1 MKICDESSRSWRY
14 ELSHIEPEP
23 LHDGVDVRCVKWQE
37 GPLTVLYPLY
47 DEPTPVRRDIKG
59 NSAHGTRGVWP
70 GAIRLPAVDARK
82 VKLVPTPNLPGLP
95 LPPHGRETHGT
106 LGAPVLPT
114 PVLTVGQNLFA
125 ISAGQG
131 LGSTPAAHTPYQ
143 GNFYLP
149 AARSPASR
157 PSHLELEGPDG
168 ISVLFPHIVLDV
180 LSKDDQGVVVLL
192 HATRRT
198 LDRGLKPGRDALVV
212 EDVLA
217 LEPLVVPLRHLKTD
231 GTRLGEMST
240 AFSVFDR
247 LLFAFR
253 SVEGH

>member
-1 MKICDESSRSWRY
+1 MKICDESSRAWRY
-14 ELSHIEPEP
+14 ELSHIETEP
-23 LHDGVDVRCVKWQE
+23 LHDVVDVRCVKWQE
-37 GPLTVLYPLY
+37 GPLAVLYPLY

-82 VKLVPTPNLPGLP
+82 VKLVPTPNLSGLP
-95 LPPHGRETHGT
+95 LSSHGRETHGT

-149 AARSPASR
+149 AARS
-157 PSHLELEGPDG
+157 SHLELE
-168 ISVLFPHIVLDV
+168 
-180 LSKDDQGVVVLL
+180 
-192 HATRRT
+192 
-198 LDRGLKPGRDALVV
+198 
-212 EDVLA
+212 
-217 LEPLVVPLRHLKTD
+217 
-231 GTRLGEMST
+231 
-240 AFSVFDR
+240 
-247 LLFAFR
+247 
-253 SVEGH
+253 

>member
-1 MKICDESSRSWRY
+1 MKICYEPPRAWRY
-14 ELSHIEPEP
+14 ELSHIKTEP

-59 NSAHGTRGVWP
+59 NSTHGTRGVWT

-82 VKLVPTPNLPGLP
+82 VKLVPTANLPGLP
-95 LPPHGRETHGT
+95 LSSHGRETHGT

-149 AARSPASR
+149 AAR

-180 LSKDDQGVVVLL
+180 LSEDYQGVVVLL
-192 HATRRT
+192 HAARRT
-198 LDRGLKPGRDALVV
+198 LDRGLEPGRDALVM

-231 GTRLGEMST
+231 GTRLGEVRT

>member
-1 MKICDESSRSWRY
+1 MKICYEPPRAWRY
-14 ELSHIEPEP
+14 ELSHI
-23 LHDGVDVRCVKWQE
+23 HDGVDVRCVKWQE

-59 NSAHGTRGVWP
+59 NSTHGTRGVWT

-82 VKLVPTPNLPGLP
+82 VKLVPTANLPGLP
-95 LPPHGRETHGT
+95 LSSHGRKTHGT

-149 AARSPASR
+149 AARS
-157 PSHLELEGPDG
+157 SHLELEGPDG

-198 LDRGLKPGRDALVV
+198 LDRGLEPGRDALVV

-231 GTRLGEMST
+231 GTRLGEVRT